1 MFSKN
6 VIVAAVFAL
15 SLTSSIPALSQAPS
29 APAAAEA
36 KPAPGVLHRAD
47 LDALIPPSVF
57 FKGQSATVQLRN
69 SGGVRFAGG
78 GVMFAVKVDTS
89 GYSTS
94 VQERY
99 QDYLVTEVPLRFGEG
114 AAEKTLAPGAY
125 GIGFTPADGF
135 LVMDVGAHT
144 LFSLPVSTDA
154 PMRRPTPLQVVAHD
168 AGFRLYSGRTYIS
181 FSAAPAGN

>member
-6 VIVAAVFAL
+6 VIAAAVFAL
-15 SLTSSIPALSQAPS
+15 SLTSSIPALSQATP
-29 APAAAEA
+29 APPAAEA
-36 KPAPGVLHRAD
+36 KPAPGVLHPAD
-47 LDALIPPSVF
+47 LEALIPPSVF

-114 AAEKTLAPGAY
+114 AGAKTLAPGAY
-125 GIGFTPADGF
+125 GIGFIPDGF
-135 LVMDVGAHT
+135 LVMDIGAHT
-144 LFSLPVSTDA
+144 LFTLPVATDA
-154 PMRRPTPLQVVAHD
+154 PMRRPTPLQVVAQD
-168 AGFRLYSGRTYIS
+168 SGFRLYSGRTYIS
-181 FSAAPAGN
+181 FSAAPVGK

>member
-6 VIVAAVFAL
+6 VIVAAVVAL
-15 SLTSSIPALSQAPS
+15 SLTFAIPARTQQ
-29 APAAAEA
+29 PAATASAEPA
-36 KPAPGVLHRAD
+36 KPGVLHPAD
-47 LDALIPPSVF
+47 LDGLIPPSVF

-114 AAEKTLAPGAY
+114 TDAKTLVPGTY

-135 LVMDVGAHT
+135 LVMDIGGHT
-144 LFSLPVSTDA
+144 LFTLPAATDA
-154 PMRRPTPLQVVAHD
+154 PMRRPTPLQVVAQD
-168 AGFRLYSGRTYIS
+168 SGFRLYSGRTYIS
-181 FSAAPAGN
+181 FSVAPAGN